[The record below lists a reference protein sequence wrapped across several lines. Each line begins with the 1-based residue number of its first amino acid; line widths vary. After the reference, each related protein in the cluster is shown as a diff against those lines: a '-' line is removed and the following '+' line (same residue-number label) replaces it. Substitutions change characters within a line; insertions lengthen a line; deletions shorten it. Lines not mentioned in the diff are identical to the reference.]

1 MNKFIEALKLF
12 NRVDPVCKIMINNK
26 GEYILMVNGE
36 IHLERCVWD
45 LEKDFFKDKV

>member
-1 MNKFIEALKLF
+1 
-12 NRVDPVCKIMINNK
+12 MINNK

-45 LEKDFFKDKV
+45 LEKDFFRDKVQIGDIIVDFKETISS